1 MNSKLA
7 METFDFE
14 DFRYSKAT
22 FHDRNDNKNKSRKK
36 KTLFLVYGEGLSIF
50 LGMDSVYNFF

>member
-1 MNSKLA
+1 